1 MLKLTESY
9 KSKLQILAG
18 IIEEAGKIEITPGE
32 IDSGDVNSQ
41 SIGWGGSDQRV
52 MGYNESLM
60 IDAIKNGKVIGISYQ
75 STDMGVT
82 KFRFILPVFLGLYGK
97 RRTKKLRAYH
107 ISGQSEKA
115 AGKTGKRSEEAYG
128 EWRLFNV
135 EPGSDG
141 VRRFKGMW
149 IVDPEKYF
157 FQNPPSYNPNEDSNR
172 TAGGGAKKRLT
183 FVSKI
188 ANFNAKQAYAN
199 YLAREPE
206 GEPEV
211 ATLRP
216 EPEVPEVTPTA
227 PEIPMQKKVDVTG
240 PETGYDQDNLEE
252 DKEQNPKLIRNK
264 LIRPLFK
271 RHQNK
276 KKK

>member
-1 MLKLTESY
+1 MLNLSESY
-9 KSKLQILAG
+9 RSKLQILAG
-18 IIEEAGKIEITPGE
+18 IIEEAGKVEITPGE
-32 IDSGDVNSQ
+32 IEAGDVNSQ
-41 SIGWGGSDQRV
+41 KLGWGGSEQRI
-52 MGYNESLM
+52 MGYDEATM
-60 IDAIKNGKVIGISYQ
+60 IDAIKNGKVIGVSYQ
-75 STDMGVT
+75 SADMGVT

-97 RRTKKLRAYH
+97 KRTKKLRAYH

-149 IVDPEKYF
+149 VVEPEKYF
-157 FQNPPSYNPNEDSNR
+157 FQNPPNYNPNENSDS
-172 TAGGGAKKRLT
+172 TASGGPKKRTT
-183 FVSKI
+183 FITKI

-216 EPEVPEVTPTA
+216 EPKVIPKV
-227 PEIPMQKKVDVTG
+227 PEIPMQKNTDVTA
-240 PETGYDQDNLEE
+240 PETGYDQSSLEE
-252 DKEQNPKLIRNK
+252 DREQNPKLIRNK

-271 RHQNK
+271 TQGK